1 MNEKYDFGKL
11 ATEIRVRKAPALVFL
26 EAASRSFAK
35 PPQPLRPRERLPLS
49 FAPKTRP
56 MDNYGRILPVV
67 ALLGLSACATPPSQ
81 INNVCAVFDQRD
93 GWFDDWHGAARRAE
107 ARHGIPVPILM
118 ATVRKES
125 GFKANARPPR
135 TKLLGFIPWKRPSS
149 ATGYSQALSGTWAQY
164 RAETGNFA
172 ARRTSFADAI
182 DFVGWYHARSAS
194 TLGIA
199 RNDTYNL
206 YLAYYAGWGGYK
218 RGTYQHNAGIQNYA
232 RETDAMARRYAQQLQ
247 SCGRI

>member
-1 MNEKYDFGKL
+1 MSGYNFS
-11 ATEIRVRKAPALVFL
+11 RV
-26 EAASRSFAK
+26 
-35 PPQPLRPRERLPLS
+35 
-49 FAPKTRP
+49 
-56 MDNYGRILPVV
+56 LPVV

-93 GWFDDWHGAARRAE
+93 GWIDNWHSAAKRAE
-107 ARHGIPVPILM
+107 AKHGIPVPVLM

-125 GFKANARPPR
+125 GFKANAKPPR
-135 TKLLGFIPWKRPSS
+135 AKLLGFIPWKRPST
-149 ATGYSQALSGTWAQY
+149 AAGYSQALNGTWAQY

-182 DFVGWYHARSAS
+182 DFVGWYHAKSAS

-206 YLAYYAGWGGYK
+206 YLAYYSGWNGYR
-218 RGTYQHNAGIQNYA
+218 RGAYKSNAGIRNYA
-232 RETDAMARRYAQQLQ
+232 RETDTMARRYAQQMQ
-247 SCGRI
+247 SCGRL